1 MEYYG
6 TIGTSC
12 ADRETLCRM
21 YRAGMTGI
29 RLNLSH
35 GGLAEKR
42 DWLRLIRAAAR
53 DAGVSTRLLVDL
65 QGPEVRIGVPPRPLE
80 LTAGST
86 VTLGQGD
93 IPAEQAVVDAV
104 EPGQTLLLDDGR
116 IELLVTAKAK
126 VLLTCR
132 VVRGGTLTARKS
144 LEAPGLDLHRTRPAL
159 TAADRANLALAA
171 ECGVTDVMQPFVRS
185 RADLEELRRAL
196 DEAGA
201 GHVRILAKIED
212 QNGVRQLE
220 SFFDAADEIVIARGD
235 LGNAVPLWRLPT
247 VQKDIARR
255 CRAAGMPFMVVT
267 QLLDSMIHSPVP
279 TRAEVCDVYNAVADG
294 ASSLMLTGETAAGR
308 WPAEAM
314 DWLVRTAEAAR
325 ADLDARPGT

>member
-53 DAGVSTRLLVDL
+53 DAGASTRLLVDL
-65 QGPEVRIGVPPRPLE
+65 QGPEVRIGVPSHPLE

-235 LGNAVPLWRLPT
+235 LGNDMPLWQLPA
-247 VQKDIARR
+247 VQKDIAAA
-255 CRAAGMPFMVVT
+255 CRKAGKPFIVVT
-267 QLLDSMIHSPVP
+267 QMLASMERSAVP
-279 TRAEVCDVYNAVADG
+279 TRAEVSDIFNAVADG
-294 ASSLMLTGETAAGR
+294 AWGVMVTGETAVGQYPADVIR
-308 WPAEAM
+308 YLTNTAAEACR
-314 DWLVRTAEAAR
+314 WLVR
-325 ADLDARPGT
+325 

>member
-1 MEYYG
+1 
-6 TIGTSC
+6 
-12 ADRETLCRM
+12 M

-53 DAGVSTRLLVDL
+53 DAGASTRLLVDL
-65 QGPEVRIGVPPRPLE
+65 QGPEVRIGVPSHPLE

-116 IELLVTAKAK
+116 IELQVTAKAA

-132 VVRGGTLTARKS
+132 VVRGGILTARKS

-171 ECGVTDVMQPFVRS
+171 EGGVTDVMQPFVRS

-235 LGNAVPLWRLPT
+235 LGNDMPLWQLPA
-247 VQKDIARR
+247 VQKDIAAA
-255 CRAAGMPFMVVT
+255 CRKAGKPFIVVT
-267 QLLDSMIHSPVP
+267 QMLASMERSAVP
-279 TRAEVCDVYNAVADG
+279 TRAEVSDIFNAVADG
-294 ASSLMLTGETAAGR
+294 AWGVMVTGETAVGQYPADVIR
-308 WPAEAM
+308 YLTNTAAEACR
-314 DWLVRTAEAAR
+314 WLVR
-325 ADLDARPGT
+325 